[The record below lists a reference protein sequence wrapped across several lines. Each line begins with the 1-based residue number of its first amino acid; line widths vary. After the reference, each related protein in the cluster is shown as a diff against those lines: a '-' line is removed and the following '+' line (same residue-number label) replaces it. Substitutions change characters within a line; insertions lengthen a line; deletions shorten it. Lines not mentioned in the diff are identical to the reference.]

1 MEYLK
6 GQSRTQLTLYTTCL
20 EDMIPEDNS
29 VRAIDQFVNSLDFE
43 TLGFKTLTFEGR
55 PPYNPADLLKPLY
68 LWVYEPH
75 TLFTAIRTGVY
86 PKY

>member
-29 VRAIDQFVNSLDFE
+29 VRYRSEQV
-43 TLGFKTLTFEGR
+43 
-55 PPYNPADLLKPLY
+55 
-68 LWVYEPH
+68 H
-75 TLFTAIRTGVY
+75 LF
-86 PKY
+86 